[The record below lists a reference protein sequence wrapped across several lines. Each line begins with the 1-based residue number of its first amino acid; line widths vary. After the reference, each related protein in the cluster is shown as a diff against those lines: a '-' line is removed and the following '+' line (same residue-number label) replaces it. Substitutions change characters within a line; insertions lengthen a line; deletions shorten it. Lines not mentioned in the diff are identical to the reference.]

1 MKLYS
6 NGYNKTMILV
16 TGGCGYIG
24 SHIVKALSEAGEKI
38 VVYDNL
44 SQGSKSALL
53 HGEELVVGDI
63 CDLEELNKVFATH
76 NISEVIHLA
85 ALVNATESVEKA
97 ADYKKVNDL
106 GSRNVWQTTVESG
119 VKHLLY
125 ASSAAV
131 YGNPLSTY
139 PIKESDSLMPTNP
152 YGLTKLAGEQSL
164 KSLIKPDTRY
174 GIFRFFNVGGAEEK
188 GRLGQS
194 KDCRAIMPRLFAAA
208 AGIEDEIVINGHD
221 YDTHD
226 GTVVRDFVHVEDI
239 AFAFTLSL
247 NHLRA
252 DKPSFTINL
261 GSGEAHTIGELI
273 KEVSIVTGKN
283 IPVVYGPRKSG
294 DISYSLADVTLAKEI
309 LGWEPVSTLRLIVK
323 DGWNSDKS
331 FQ

>member
-1 MKLYS
+1 
-6 NGYNKTMILV
+6 MILI

-24 SHIVKALSEAGEKI
+24 SHIVKLLSEAGEQVI
-38 VVYDNL
+38 VYDNL
-44 SQGSKSALL
+44 SQGHKSALL
-53 HGEELVVGDI
+53 HNEELVVGDI
-63 CDLEELNKVFATH
+63 CDPVALKYLFETH
-76 NISEVIHLA
+76 DIEIVIHMA
-85 ALVNATESVEKA
+85 ALVNAAESVGKSDE
-97 ADYKKVNDL
+97 YERVNDL
-106 GSRNVWQTTVESG
+106 GSRRVWEAATASG
-119 VKHLLY
+119 VKIFLY

-239 AFAFTLSL
+239 AFAFTLGL